1 MSGNPTNTCH
11 ALSRTRFFHLFLF
24 ELEYTV
30 DNTTLVKPVETNSTI
45 ELITKI
51 SQDAQQVVGT
61 IMGNLITERKAWE
74 HQEFTRSNDRL
85 YGILQSCYS
94 LYKSMNSVS
103 AEAMSLKKGFN
114 EFCKQQNWTFKD
126 STHLLVKIVRCVFG
140 DDRRRVSSYATALR
154 GAAEQNI
161 SVLDIPTFFKEQGGV
176 EQVRRKKSDNYQSPK
191 EKAVIGMTA
200 MEGEVLAEFHSD
212 KLAARFSASDY
223 NGAVILMATREPSGS
238 FAVRRLIQNGSA
250 ITAALSSLSS
260 VVKTEKAKKE
270 PEVKAANDANMRETA
285 IEQAVNA

>member
-1 MSGNPTNTCH
+1 MENAT
-11 ALSRTRFFHLFLF
+11 AVK
-24 ELEYTV
+24 TV
-30 DNTTLVKPVETNSTI
+30 EVNSTND
-45 ELITKI
+45 LTNKI

-74 HQEFTRSNDRL
+74 HQELTRSNDRL
-85 YGILQSCYS
+85 YGLLQSCYS
-94 LYKSMNSVS
+94 LYKSMNSIS

-114 EFCKQQNWTFKD
+114 EFCKQQNWIFKD

-161 SVLDIPTFFKEQGGV
+161 GVLDIPAFFKEKGGV
-176 EQVRRKKSDNYQSPK
+176 EEVRRSKSATYRSAKQ
-191 EKAVIGMTA
+191 KAEIGMSA
-200 MEGEVLAEFHSD
+200 MEGEILTEFHSD
-212 KLAARFSASDY
+212 KLASQFTASEY

-238 FAVRRLIQNGSA
+238 FAVRRLIQNGTA

-260 VVKTEKAKKE
+260 TIKKE
-270 PEVKAANDANMRETA
+270 QEKKAPEVQAANDATMRDTA
-285 IEQAVNA
+285 IETAVNA